1 MKLGSA
7 VRLFKIEDRGTALR
21 LHVRRN
27 YQRSDLKAR
36 ERDERERERERR
48 ERRDAGYCA
57 TCVTFDLWV
66 PLSTGQTLIGAPQ
79 LVEATSGEDGVLVN

>member
-7 VRLFKIEDRGTALR
+7 VRLFKIEDRGTAPR

-36 ERDERERERERR
+36 EREMSERERDKKEKRR
-48 ERRDAGYCA
+48 
-57 TCVTFDLWV
+57 
-66 PLSTGQTLIGAPQ
+66 
-79 LVEATSGEDGVLVN
+79 GVLRNVRNI